1 MKEVKFTIS
10 EEELTMLIGLSASEV
25 AKEAGDV
32 QIMEVAADIR
42 NRLIKHL
49 NGVDRFSEEQIR
61 AYKGATL
68 VLDTIFKLCGIEEV
82 EDENSKSND

>member
-25 AKEAGDV
+25 AKKAGDD

-42 NRLIKHL
+42 NRLIDHL
-49 NGVDRFSEEQIR
+49 KGVNRFSEEQIR
-61 AYKGATL
+61 EYKSATL
-68 VLDTIFKLCGIEEV
+68 VLDAIFKIMGIKE
-82 EDENSKSND
+82 